1 GTSVELILLAKGVS
15 GLGRFN
21 NKFNERE
28 ANVRTEASYCRI
40 RIGKDEALR
49 RFAVCHGLP
58 QIGPLELV
66 TTDNPDPLAYRSKEW
81 REAVFVSEVGEW
93 TLFNDLT
100 GGFAVRPTTEWQELA
115 GQDDLVF
122 AAYTFNVDVAE
133 VVVVSR
139 GVVVRKFVFCGMSSK
154 KNADLGKLDSPRE
167 PFRGCDEVAGFVADD
182 ELSFSNT
189 GWLWFYDRPPSLS
202 AAK

>member
-1 GTSVELILLAKGVS
+1 
-15 GLGRFN
+15 
-21 NKFNERE
+21 
-28 ANVRTEASYCRI
+28 
-40 RIGKDEALR
+40 
-49 RFAVCHGLP
+49 VCHGLP

-81 REAVFVSEVGEW
+81 REAVFVSEVCGW

-100 GGFAVRPTTEWQELA
+100 GAFGIRPTAEWLELA

-139 GVVVRKFVFCGMSSK
+139 GVVVRKFVFCGMGHH
-154 KNADLGKLDSPRE
+154 KNADMGKLDSPHE
-167 PFRGCDEVAGFVADD
+167 PFRGCDEVAAFVAGD

-189 GWLWFYDRPPSLS
+189 GWLWFYDRTAERG
-202 AAK
+202 AAADRPRE